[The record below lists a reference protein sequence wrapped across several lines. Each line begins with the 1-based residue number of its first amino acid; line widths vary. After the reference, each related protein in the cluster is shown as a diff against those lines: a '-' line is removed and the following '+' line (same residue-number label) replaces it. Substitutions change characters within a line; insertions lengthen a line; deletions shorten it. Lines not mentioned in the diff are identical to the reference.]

1 MELMPIP
8 MVIKAELMPMSTEKN
23 SHKSFLKPKFERNGN
38 CRKGKDPCEKFQAF
52 ACPIF
57 YAALGINFS
66 KACNLTH
73 VN

>member
-1 MELMPIP
+1 MPIP
-8 MVIKAELMPMSTEKN
+8 MVIKAELMPMSTEKTHTNRCLNQSLKGSGN
-23 SHKSFLKPKFERNGN
+23 S
-38 CRKGKDPCEKFQAF
+38 RKGKDPCEKFQAF